1 MATHHNFR
9 IKNGLEVGGVLIVNS
24 SGQLQA
30 TTISGAISATSI
42 GVTNIVTNKVVKFN
56 GTILD
61 D

>member
-1 MATHHNFR
+1 MATQHNFR

-42 GVTNIVTNKVVKFN
+42 GVTNIVTNKVV
-56 GTILD
+56 
-61 D
+61 